1 LAPQFLRGASSVASS
16 SCGRVPHFSRVFC
29 ARSGGISNPRAGSS
43 YRPTFPQPC
52 TGPSCDERPLLR
64 NQESAELEDMPKASS
79 SQNPVTAQIESEPQ
93 NFYLGVILSGAV
105 FQEQRRISGLP
116 GLTRKPNATTQ
127 NDAASLAQTL
137 KPAKL
142 EAKSLSSIILPATLL
157 ASIFCADRTRS
168 KTSKSFRT
176 RILAPS
182 RKKNRTRSPAR
193 CCGHRLTRTPRN
205 PRATVDIQPRCKM
218 LKQSLIDHLPVP
230 KGFLPWQR

>member
-16 SCGRVPHFSRVFC
+16 SCGRVPHFSRAFC
-29 ARSGGISNPRAGSS
+29 ARSGDVPATARSRKASELFHS
-43 YRPTFPQPC
+43 
-52 TGPSCDERPLLR
+52 PSCDERPLLR

-79 SQNPVTAQIESEPQ
+79 SQNRVAAQFESEPQ

-142 EAKSLSSIILPATLL
+142 EAKSLSSNILPATLL

-193 CCGHRLTRTPRN
+193 CCAHRLTRTPRN